1 MKRKMPF
8 IAALSILCWGCSSY
22 DYSGDDIVGVK
33 AAISGT
39 ITEVVEKSR
48 TVGTTWTDG
57 DRIGVTCEDDVN
69 ISYKYT
75 GNLSSFAAFD
85 ENQSIYFLGKQEHV
99 LSAYYPFTE
108 TSVMVADCIT
118 VETTSDKQTQEKQMS
133 FEGKDGLTLDDIT
146 YTLIGLKL
154 KGTFNTIDG
163 TTAVVEDAPALA
175 LSQKVM
181 AGENMRTSLIV
192 FPQKVSEVTFEIEMG
207 GKSFIKKI
215 GEMDLVPGHIHP
227 YTVIISER
235 DETIYVTVES
245 GEVQGWVEGDRQEI
259 NTSDGNTITGVEPG
273 DVQWDGGNTQTI
285 VSQGGRSIS
294 MELYDN

>member
-1 MKRKMPF
+1 MLLNLRITSGNDLKTKLPQYSAKTM
-8 IAALSILCWGCSSY
+8 SSSLWTTEANGY
-22 DYSGDDIVGVK
+22 LTFCVSVAFLYSVIFCFFNCDF
-33 AAISGT
+33 
-39 ITEVVEKSR
+39 R
-48 TVGTTWTDG
+48 
-57 DRIGVTCEDDVN
+57 
-69 ISYKYT
+69 
-75 GNLSSFAAFD
+75 
-85 ENQSIYFLGKQEHV
+85 GKQEHV

-118 VETTSDKQTQEKQMS
+118 VETTSDKQTQEKQMSIDFLYATTEAGRNNPDVNFAFSHQMSRIDFS

>member
-1 MKRKMPF
+1 
-8 IAALSILCWGCSSY
+8 
-22 DYSGDDIVGVK
+22 
-33 AAISGT
+33 
-39 ITEVVEKSR
+39 
-48 TVGTTWTDG
+48 
-57 DRIGVTCEDDVN
+57 
-69 ISYKYT
+69 
-75 GNLSSFAAFD
+75 
-85 ENQSIYFLGKQEHV
+85 
-99 LSAYYPFTE
+99 
-108 TSVMVADCIT
+108 MVADCIT
-118 VETTSDKQTQEKQMS
+118 VETTSDKQTQEKQMSIDFLYATTEAGRNNPDVNFAFSHQMSRIDFS

-259 NTSDGNTITGVEPG
+259 NTSGGNTITGVEPG